1 MPSELDHRV
10 RRLIG
15 CEAAG
20 ILCGGQPL
28 GEQFSTA
35 LGQRFFDLGPVL
47 DHCDGYRLG
56 KDSFEYRTGG
66 FLLDLFR
73 GLFFGGIFFGRGMG
87 KPFFLNFL
95 CGVTLRHL

>member
-56 KDSFEYRTGG
+56 KDSFEYRTG
-66 FLLDLFR
+66 D
-73 GLFFGGIFFGRGMG
+73 FFWTS
-87 KPFFLNFL
+87 L
-95 CGVTLRHL
+95 GVFSLGVFSSEGVWGNPSF